1 MVVGN
6 VAEPCGCSEA
16 VEARRVADEELRR
29 ARATEAAEADEKQRR
44 ASISRWIGGLP
55 EMFREASFSGLQV
68 HEQNRNAIEAAR
80 MYAEMVPDEPRTGL
94 IFFGK
99 PGRGKTHLAAA
110 VAVTRI
116 RRGKSVV
123 FGTVPALLG
132 AVKAT
137 YSAATTSEQQVV
149 GLMTSCSL
157 LVLDDLGKERPSEW
171 VEEKLYEIIDTRY
184 ARRLPIV
191 ITTNVGLEQIER
203 RYTWNGEAIVS
214 RLYQMCSG
222 VEVGGPDWRRQ

>member
-1 MVVGN
+1 MVGN
-6 VAEPCGCSEA
+6 VAEPCGCAEA
-16 VEARRVADEELRR
+16 VEVRRVADEELRR
-29 ARATEAAEADEKQRR
+29 ACATEAAEAEEKQRR
-44 ASISRWIGGLP
+44 ASINRWIGGLP

-68 HEQNRNAIEAAR
+68 HEKNRHAVEAAR
-80 MYAEMVPDEPRTGL
+80 VYAETVPEPREGL
-94 IFFGK
+94 IFLGE

-132 AVKAT
+132 TVKAT
-137 YSAATTSEQQVV
+137 YGDSATTSEQQVV

-184 ARRLPIV
+184 VRRLPIV

-203 RYTWNGEAIVS
+203 RYAWNGEAIVS

-222 VEVGGPDWRRQ
+222 VKVDGQDWRRQ